1 MTRAVKLFFLFCLL
15 QGVWCQQWAVV
26 MPQTVE
32 GLGGSCVVVP
42 CSFSIPPEWEDDLDQ
57 SCKAIWKRGSW
68 SRTQVFDSSLTG
80 ASANLNILQGELIGS
95 LRQKDCSTVF
105 NNLPS
110 NHYDN
115 YYFRLQCDNSLKF
128 NFQKSVQIT
137 TQNSLPRPTVT
148 PSRLEVEEGAQVT
161 VTCSAVTP
169 CPALPP
175 VLVWNPSLGV
185 TEETNGAKTVTSVL
199 NFTASSLHDGQKL
212 SCSAL
217 YTRQAGNTQLLYER
231 TLTLQVFYPPD
242 NTSVSHSGPV
252 TEGSS
257 VTLSCNAEANPAVD
271 SYSWYNPDGEQ
282 VGTKKKLSITVSEA
296 DSQFY
301 CKASNKYG
309 AQNSSITQIEVQF
322 PPKETTVVLDHAG
335 PVVEGSS
342 VSLLCRSRSNPP
354 VTNYTWFRGE
364 EEDKEPGSV
373 LVLTGVDASHSGDY
387 RCTAKN
393 QLGEETSAPVHLDV
407 QYPPKNTAVSAAPSG
422 PVEDG
427 HSLTLT
433 CSNSANPAAD
443 SFTWFRVAGHEKEA
457 VGSER
462 DFTFNVSRLSEDGFY
477 CEALNVHGAEVSQ
490 TVSVDVIF
498 APEIL
503 PSSRCVRILSQ
514 IRCSCDSYANPPPS
528 LEWELAGEAVNHSA
542 DIPIKQVSLGG
553 AALRSLITLYR
564 VDEDA
569 PSLVCLSS
577 NALGSDS
584 LAFNVSA
591 SETQL
596 GIHTFSL
603 LVGSAVGAVGMLVVC
618 VPLLIFFC
626 RKKRG
631 SFSPDK
637 GVADPSGV
645 VAANEISSSLV
656 YTDKAI
662 VVENG
667 VHKEEALHH
676 ANGDFIPLHESL
688 VSDPAEGEVNGQA
701 PVTPDMPNGNVHQEE
716 TVEDSHVGQ
725 EEDAGGAAAEQG
737 SESVAAEAEAS

>member
-1 MTRAVKLFFLFCLL
+1 MFDALGSSHTISQTLCLL
-15 QGVWCQQWAVV
+15 RCGFSPGVWCQQWAVV
-26 MPQTVE
+26 MPETVE

-175 VLVWNPSLGV
+175 VLIWNPSLGV

-231 TLTLQVFYPPD
+231 ALTLQVFYPPD

-257 VTLSCNAEANPAVD
+257 VTLSCSAEANPAVD

-322 PPKETTVVLDHAG
+322 VLFFLSSPSKGNYRRPGPRWSSCGGQLSFSALQEPIQPAG
-335 PVVEGSS
+335 HQLHLVQ
-342 VSLLCRSRSNPP
+342 R
-354 VTNYTWFRGE
+354 RGGGQRARIG
-364 EEDKEPGSV
+364 PGS
-373 LVLTGVDASHSGDY
+373 D
-387 RCTAKN
+387 RC
-393 QLGEETSAPVHLDV
+393 
-407 QYPPKNTAVSAAPSG
+407 
-422 PVEDG
+422 
-427 HSLTLT
+427 
-433 CSNSANPAAD
+433 
-443 SFTWFRVAGHEKEA
+443 
-457 VGSER
+457 
-462 DFTFNVSRLSEDGFY
+462 
-477 CEALNVHGAEVSQ
+477 
-490 TVSVDVIF
+490 
-498 APEIL
+498 
-503 PSSRCVRILSQ
+503 
-514 IRCSCDSYANPPPS
+514 
-528 LEWELAGEAVNHSA
+528 
-542 DIPIKQVSLGG
+542 
-553 AALRSLITLYR
+553 
-564 VDEDA
+564 
-569 PSLVCLSS
+569 
-577 NALGSDS
+577 
-584 LAFNVSA
+584 
-591 SETQL
+591 
-596 GIHTFSL
+596 
-603 LVGSAVGAVGMLVVC
+603 
-618 VPLLIFFC
+618 
-626 RKKRG
+626 
-631 SFSPDK
+631 
-637 GVADPSGV
+637 
-645 VAANEISSSLV
+645 
-656 YTDKAI
+656 
-662 VVENG
+662 
-667 VHKEEALHH
+667 
-676 ANGDFIPLHESL
+676 
-688 VSDPAEGEVNGQA
+688 
-701 PVTPDMPNGNVHQEE
+701 
-716 TVEDSHVGQ
+716 
-725 EEDAGGAAAEQG
+725 
-737 SESVAAEAEAS
+737 

>member
-1 MTRAVKLFFLFCLL
+1 TIW
-15 QGVWCQQWAVV
+15 VWCQQWAVV
-26 MPQTVE
+26 MPETVE

-175 VLVWNPSLGV
+175 VLIWNPSLGV

-231 TLTLQVFYPPD
+231 ALTLQVFY

-257 VTLSCNAEANPAVD
+257 VTLSCSAEANPAVD

-309 AQNSSITQIEVQF
+309 AQNSSITQIEVTSLAQTELYCF
-322 PPKETTVVLDHAG
+322 SCLVPPKETTVVLDHAG

-393 QLGEETSAPVHLDV
+393 QLGEETSAPVRLDV
-407 QYPPKNTAVSAAPSG
+407 Q
-422 PVEDG
+422 
-427 HSLTLT
+427 
-433 CSNSANPAAD
+433 
-443 SFTWFRVAGHEKEA
+443 
-457 VGSER
+457 
-462 DFTFNVSRLSEDGFY
+462 
-477 CEALNVHGAEVSQ
+477 CESIQH
-490 TVSVDVIF
+490 
-498 APEIL
+498 
-503 PSSRCVRILSQ
+503 
-514 IRCSCDSYANPPPS
+514 
-528 LEWELAGEAVNHSA
+528 
-542 DIPIKQVSLGG
+542 
-553 AALRSLITLYR
+553 R
-564 VDEDA
+564 VD
-569 PSLVCLSS
+569 
-577 NALGSDS
+577 
-584 LAFNVSA
+584 
-591 SETQL
+591 
-596 GIHTFSL
+596 
-603 LVGSAVGAVGMLVVC
+603 
-618 VPLLIFFC
+618 
-626 RKKRG
+626 
-631 SFSPDK
+631 
-637 GVADPSGV
+637 
-645 VAANEISSSLV
+645 
-656 YTDKAI
+656 
-662 VVENG
+662 
-667 VHKEEALHH
+667 
-676 ANGDFIPLHESL
+676 
-688 VSDPAEGEVNGQA
+688 
-701 PVTPDMPNGNVHQEE
+701 
-716 TVEDSHVGQ
+716 SH
-725 EEDAGGAAAEQG
+725 
-737 SESVAAEAEAS
+737 

>member
-26 MPQTVE
+26 MPETVE

-175 VLVWNPSLGV
+175 VLIWNPSLGV

-231 TLTLQVFYPPD
+231 ALTLQVFYPPD

-257 VTLSCNAEANPAVD
+257 VTLSCSAEANPAVD

-393 QLGEETSAPVHLDV
+393 QLGEETSAPVRLDV

-514 IRCSCDSYANPPPS
+514 IRCSCDSHANPPPS

-637 GVADPSGV
+637 GVADPSGL

-662 VVENG
+662 VVE
-667 VHKEEALHH
+667 
-676 ANGDFIPLHESL
+676 
-688 VSDPAEGEVNGQA
+688 
-701 PVTPDMPNGNVHQEE
+701 T
-716 TVEDSHVGQ
+716 
-725 EEDAGGAAAEQG
+725 GA
-737 SESVAAEAEAS
+737 

>member
-1 MTRAVKLFFLFCLL
+1 
-15 QGVWCQQWAVV
+15 
-26 MPQTVE
+26 MPETVE

-137 TQNSLPRPTVT
+137 TQSLFCCYSYFANPPIFLIIECVSVT
-148 PSRLEVEEGAQVT
+148 H
-161 VTCSAVTP
+161 
-169 CPALPP
+169 AL
-175 VLVWNPSLGV
+175 LS
-185 TEETNGAKTVTSVL
+185 AKTVTSVL

-231 TLTLQVFYPPD
+231 ALTLQVFYPPD

-257 VTLSCNAEANPAVD
+257 VTLSCSAEANPAVD

-282 VGTKKKLSITVSEA
+282 KALSTSLAQTEL
-296 DSQFY
+296 Y
-301 CKASNKYG
+301 CFSCL
-309 AQNSSITQIEVQF
+309 V

-393 QLGEETSAPVHLDV
+393 QLGEETSAPVRLDV
-407 QYPPKNTAVSAAPSG
+407 Q
-422 PVEDG
+422 
-427 HSLTLT
+427 
-433 CSNSANPAAD
+433 
-443 SFTWFRVAGHEKEA
+443 
-457 VGSER
+457 
-462 DFTFNVSRLSEDGFY
+462 
-477 CEALNVHGAEVSQ
+477 CESIQH
-490 TVSVDVIF
+490 
-498 APEIL
+498 
-503 PSSRCVRILSQ
+503 R
-514 IRCSCDSYANPPPS
+514 IRCSCDSHANPPPS

-596 GIHTFSL
+596 GRKLTMQKDAFLFVFIYFVLHADSFCLNLSGIHTFSL

-626 RKKRG
+626 RLKNTKTAITDAFIQNRILPQQTPTHIHKP
-631 SFSPDK
+631 FSEYI
-637 GVADPSGV
+637 
-645 VAANEISSSLV
+645 NEHTK
-656 YTDKAI
+656 YAR
-662 VVENG
+662 
-667 VHKEEALHH
+667 
-676 ANGDFIPLHESL
+676 
-688 VSDPAEGEVNGQA
+688 
-701 PVTPDMPNGNVHQEE
+701 
-716 TVEDSHVGQ
+716 
-725 EEDAGGAAAEQG
+725 
-737 SESVAAEAEAS
+737 